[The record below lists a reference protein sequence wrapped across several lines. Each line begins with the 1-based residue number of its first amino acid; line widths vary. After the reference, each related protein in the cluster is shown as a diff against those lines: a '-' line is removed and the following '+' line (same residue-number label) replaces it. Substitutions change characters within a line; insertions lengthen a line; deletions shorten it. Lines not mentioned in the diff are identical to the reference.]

1 MRLVLKLIFL
11 LVLVVPVAAAFHIN
25 NGQTVTVDYYWG
37 TVQPPLSLVV
47 AVTLLVGALLG
58 GSMNLWILN
67 SQRRK
72 IAKLNSTLKKIERQT
87 ALSAAA
93 VKDAG

>member
-11 LVLVVPVAAAFHIN
+11 LVLVVPAA
-25 NGQTVTVDYYWG
+25 
-37 TVQPPLSLVV
+37 LVV
-47 AVTLLVGALLG
+47 AVALLVGALLG

-67 SQRRK
+67 RQRRK
-72 IAKLNSTLKKIERQT
+72 IAKLKSTLKKIERQT
-87 ALSAAA
+87 APSAAA

>member
-11 LVLVVPVAAAFHIN
+11 LVLVVPVALAFHVN
-25 NGQTVTVDYYWG
+25 NDQTVTVDYYLG
-37 TVQPPLSLVV
+37 TVQPPLSVVV

-58 GSMNLWILN
+58 GAMNLWILN
-67 SQRRK
+67 RQRRK
-72 IAKLNSTLKKIERQT
+72 IAKLKSALKRIERQT
-87 ALSAAA
+87 APSAVA

>member
-1 MRLVLKLIFL
+1 MKLIFL
-11 LVLVVPVAAAFHIN
+11 LVLAVLAAAFHVR
-25 NGQTVTVDYYWG
+25 NGQPVTVDYYLG

-72 IAKLNSTLKKIERQT
+72 IAKLKSTLNKIERQT
-87 ALSAAA
+87 ASSAVA

>member
-11 LVLVVPVAAAFHIN
+11 LMLVVPAALAFHIN
-25 NGQTVTVDYYWG
+25 NGQPVTVDYYLG

-47 AVTLLVGALLG
+47 AVTLFVGALLG

-67 SQRRK
+67 RQRRK
-72 IAKLNSTLKKIERQT
+72 IAKLKSTLKKIERQ
-87 ALSAAA
+87 AAPSAAA

>member
-11 LVLVVPVAAAFHIN
+11 LVLVVPAALAFHIN
-25 NGQTVTVDYYWG
+25 NGQTVTVDYYLG

-58 GSMNLWILN
+58 GSMNLWVLN

-72 IAKLNSTLKKIERQT
+72 IAKLKSTLKRIERQT
-87 ALSAAA
+87 APSAAA

>member
-11 LVLVVPVAAAFHIN
+11 LFVVAVAAAFHIN
-25 NGQTVTVDYYWG
+25 NGQTVTVDYYLG
-37 TVQPPLSLVV
+37 TVQPPLSVVV

-58 GSMNLWILN
+58 GAMNLWILN
-67 SQRRK
+67 RQRRE
-72 IAKLNSTLKKIERQT
+72 IAKLKSALKRIERQT
-87 ALSAAA
+87 APSAAA

>member
-11 LVLVVPVAAAFHIN
+11 LVLVVPAALAFHIN
-25 NGQTVTVDYYWG
+25 NGQPVTVDYYLG

-47 AVTLLVGALLG
+47 AVALLVGALLG

-67 SQRRK
+67 RQRRK
-72 IAKLNSTLKKIERQT
+72 IAKLKSTLKKIERQT
-87 ALSAAA
+87 AHSAVA

>member
-11 LVLVVPVAAAFHIN
+11 LVLVVPAALAFHIN
-25 NGQTVTVDYYWG
+25 NGQPVTVDYYLG
-37 TVQPPLSLVV
+37 TVRPPLSLLV

-72 IAKLNSTLKKIERQT
+72 IAKLKSTLKKIERQT
-87 ALSAAA
+87 ASSAVA

>member
-11 LVLVVPVAAAFHIN
+11 LVLVVLAAAFHVRN
-25 NGQTVTVDYYWG
+25 EQAVTVDYYLG
-37 TVQPPLSLVV
+37 TVRPPLSLVV

-72 IAKLNSTLKKIERQT
+72 IAKLKSTLNKIERQT
-87 ALSAAA
+87 ASSAVA